1 MFLFMYAQIKMLLN
15 GLIWCRQTNIK
26 ILLTGHGKFDI
37 KIEYNDK
44 CIGENKKNGYIHKL
58 LRNKMPVFLI
68 VV

>member
-1 MFLFMYAQIKMLLN
+1 MFLFMYVQIKMLFN
-15 GLIWCRQTNIK
+15 GSIWCWQTNIK

-44 CIGENKKNGYIHKL
+44 CIGENKKMEHTQIGTE
-58 LRNKMPVFLI
+58 KMHVFLI